1 MSDVD
6 RDAVE
11 ARPVEWIKAGAEKVA
26 ERVITACRTA
36 SDVHLSVID
45 AFCLANLIQSLRSD
59 RADLEP
65 CVHPSSTGDEGP
77 ATDLGSRHVV
87 RWRCDGCGAVHYSDE
102 ALAAARAE
110 HRRQSAEVSRLGQQL
125 QRTEDM
131 ARDANAECIK
141 HWNRADAAEAER
153 DGALALVGQLQA
165 ENQRLR
171 DSQAM
176 HREWADAQT
185 DRANTAVSQVGQLQG
200 QLDTVQTLC
209 DDIEDEYA
217 THCCNRGPS
226 QPCTAE
232 CRRAGNALAR
242 IRSAAAAVLSDREGT
257 Q

>member
-36 SDVHLSVID
+36 SDVHLSVVD

-87 RWRCDGCGAVHYSDE
+87 RWRCDGCGAVHYRDE

-110 HRRQSAEVSRLGQQL
+110 HRRQSAEVPRLGQQL
-125 QRTEDM
+125 KAETEALEHAQLPDTLAWISSTVTASYPDGM
-131 ARDANAECIK
+131 DDELVLRRRLGKVNVEAGELNDAIDDAGRAR
-141 HWNRADAAEAER
+141 R
-153 DGALALVGQLQA
+153 GQPLAS
-165 ENQRLR
+165 R
-171 DSQAM
+171 
-176 HREWADAQT
+176 
-185 DRANTAVSQVGQLQG
+185 
-200 QLDTVQTLC
+200 
-209 DDIEDEYA
+209 
-217 THCCNRGPS
+217 CCCS
-226 QPCTAE
+226 
-232 CRRAGNALAR
+232 
-242 IRSAAAAVLSDREGT
+242 V
-257 Q
+257 